1 MTHQEI
7 TELLHKEIV
16 PVTGCTG
23 PTAYALAA
31 AACRSYVTGKIR
43 SYKIFVSP
51 AYLKMGFGVATPGT
65 KRTGI
70 AIATAAGFIGGEANL
85 GMQVL
90 LHTTAEHIRMASEMA
105 DSGIF
110 RIAAAEGETGVYV
123 RNEIVT
129 DRETVLSV
137 VRRTHDGLSLIQVN
151 GENVFVAPPAV
162 LESRIEDHPDSLSLR
177 DIYAYAE
184 SCTPEKT
191 AFLMDNYR
199 VNLALA
205 EDGLRGGYG
214 LQTGRAL
221 LMQTFHANT
230 AYRPATGTARS
241 LFPVYPKDLFE
252 DPFRYLPKNPEERM
266 NILVCAASDA
276 RMGGSRLPA
285 SAAMGDGNQGIT
297 LLLPIGVYGESLG
310 KTDAEITRAMAFGAL
325 MLFYVKMHIGRAAA
339 MCLCAIAASAGAA
352 AGIGFL
358 KGLERAQIEAA
369 VKNVISPLAG
379 MLCDGA
385 KNACALKMSIAAK
398 SAVQSVELASLGVEA
413 GYFDGVCDD
422 SLEDTVLAITDIA
435 NETMDFVDDCMVRT
449 ILKKQ
454 ERRAQKQ

>member
-31 AACRSYVTGKIR
+31 AACRPYVTGRIR

-65 KRTGI
+65 ERTGI
-70 AIATAAGFIGGEANL
+70 AIATAAGFIGGEADL

-90 LHTTAEHIRMASEMA
+90 LHTTAEHIRKASEMA
-105 DSGIF
+105 DSGVF

-137 VRRTHDGLSLIQVN
+137 VRRTHDGLSLVQVN

-184 SCTPEKT
+184 SCTPEET

-230 AYRPATGTARS
+230 TCRPATGTARS

-266 NILVCAASDA
+266 NILVTAASDA